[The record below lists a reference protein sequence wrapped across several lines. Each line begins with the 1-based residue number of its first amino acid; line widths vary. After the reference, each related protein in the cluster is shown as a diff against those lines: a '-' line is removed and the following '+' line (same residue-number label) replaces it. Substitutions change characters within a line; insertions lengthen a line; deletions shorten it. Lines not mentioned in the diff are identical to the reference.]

1 MDGLSSVS
9 LEGGSTMNDGKKEEI
24 KEEVET
30 ETKITIET
38 ETEVEK
44 EK

>member
-9 LEGGSTMNDGKKEEI
+9 LGGGNTMSDGKKEEL

-38 ETEVEK
+38 ETEIEK